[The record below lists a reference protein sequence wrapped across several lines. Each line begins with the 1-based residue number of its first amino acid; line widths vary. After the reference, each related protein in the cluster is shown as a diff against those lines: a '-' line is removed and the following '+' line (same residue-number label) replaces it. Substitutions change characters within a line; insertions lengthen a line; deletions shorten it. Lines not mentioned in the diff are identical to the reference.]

1 MDFNVT
7 SMNLNSSGHI
17 YSKCN
22 SHLILKTSPNRGT
35 AFKYSCLMSNGK
47 TLHSVRHIGT
57 EKDLM
62 ITKGQA
68 NGIQLHLILKLSE
81 IKVTQS

>member
-1 MDFNVT
+1 MQ
-7 SMNLNSSGHI
+7 
-17 YSKCN
+17 
-22 SHLILKTSPNRGT
+22 
-35 AFKYSCLMSNGK
+35 

-68 NGIQLHLILKLSE
+68 NGIQLHLKLKLSE